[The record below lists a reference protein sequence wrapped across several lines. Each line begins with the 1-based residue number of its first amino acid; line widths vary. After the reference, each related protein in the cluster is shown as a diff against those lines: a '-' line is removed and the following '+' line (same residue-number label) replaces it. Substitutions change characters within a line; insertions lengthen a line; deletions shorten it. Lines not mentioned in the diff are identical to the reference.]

1 MYIKQISTKASR
13 TFELPGEHGRSRY
26 VKIEM
31 GAVAELLED
40 ENPKEEYKKL
50 SGFVRGSIRSE
61 LEQLRANN
69 NKASRVG
76 DDEGGV
82 RSKLLA

>member
-1 MYIKQISTKASR
+1 
-13 TFELPGEHGRSRY
+13 

-61 LEQLRANN
+61 LEQLRAGNKPLEKENN
-69 NKASRVG
+69 IKK
-76 DDEGGV
+76 
-82 RSKLLA
+82 KLLN